1 MFRPVRKIGSS
12 RAEQGSRQNPT
23 TPAKPAPGR
32 EQGAGAPMWTAPCL
46 QEAAQSFDR
55 IACSHM
61 SGLLVRSPLTAGRDG
76 FRDAS
81 SEHGSGIGIPLGT
94 TDCLAFWIDR
104 SHHLLVLEQAAAQR
118 DAAQRDAAQRDAACR
133 FPPIWLCCLVRPGR
147 DGMGGIV
154 VLSADHQLPGDAGH
168 PRPAPGQALL
178 ASATA
183 ASLGDLRLSS
193 SASHGVDGPL
203 FLATG
208 RLCRAAPAGSRRL
221 RRPPARCARP
231 RRRRG

>member
-1 MFRPVRKIGSS
+1 MQARIVPSCLNLVFKFTHTI
-12 RAEQGSRQNPT
+12 RQAMEDLAQPAS
-23 TPAKPAPGR
+23 PAK
-32 EQGAGAPMWTAPCL
+32 AGAPMWTAPCL

-104 SHHLLVLEQAAAQR
+104 SHHLRVLEQAAASADR
-118 DAAQRDAAQRDAACR
+118 ELRFPAGPRLCR
-133 FPPIWLCCLVRPGR
+133 FGDRGGDAV
-147 DGMGGIV
+147 GGIV
-154 VLSADHQLPGDAGH
+154 MLAADHQLPGDAGH
-168 PRPAPGQALL
+168 FIGQRHGGELGRFALQQFDKPRRGMAPCSLPG
-178 ASATA
+178 AS
-183 ASLGDLRLSS
+183 
-193 SASHGVDGPL
+193 
-203 FLATG
+203 F
-208 RLCRAAPAGSRRL
+208 CRAAPAGSLRL
-221 RRPPARCARP
+221 HQPPARCARP